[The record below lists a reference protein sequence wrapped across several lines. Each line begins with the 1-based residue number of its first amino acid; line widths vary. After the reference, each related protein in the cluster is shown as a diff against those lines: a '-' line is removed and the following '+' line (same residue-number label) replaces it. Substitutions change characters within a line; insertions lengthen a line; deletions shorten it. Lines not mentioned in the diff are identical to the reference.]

1 MHLLYSP
8 IMIIS
13 SLLYFIWSL
22 LIFPFSY
29 VFLILKWMKT
39 AFQRINK
46 EFWSSLLNLLI
57 CSASGIPVMLLII
70 LKDTLFFSLNL
81 YSTNLKLKYI
91 PEEDEA
97 LFSKLDPYF
106 IKVFIQILEQIDHEN
121 KQKVES
127 TEIIKQVRNELKVE
141 QKIFELLFCSD
152 RIDNVIFFLIIYV
165 FIVWGKKVYS

>member
-1 MHLLYSP
+1 
-8 IMIIS
+8 
-13 SLLYFIWSL
+13 
-22 LIFPFSY
+22 
-29 VFLILKWMKT
+29 
-39 AFQRINK
+39 
-46 EFWSSLLNLLI
+46 
-57 CSASGIPVMLLII
+57 MLLII

-106 IKVFIQILEQIDHEN
+106 IKVFIKILEQIDYEN

-152 RIDNVIFFLIIYV
+152 RIDKVIFFLIIYV
-165 FIVWGKKVYS
+165 FIVGGKKVYS